1 MVNPLNP
8 LGLSGRSSRRK
19 LLGASLALALPAA
32 LAISGGTLASAA
44 STQPAAAPLAP
55 AYNGAPHGGQV
66 IVVLKQQ
73 QAGMNLRTQARR
85 RTTAAHA
92 DQAPVVAS
100 IRSHGGTKVTQLT
113 APDAVAATLS
123 AAEVARLRHN
133 PAVAEIVP
141 NARIQV
147 SQVHTEAAPPLR
159 ASHATVRPGPGPRP
173 GHGREPQTIAP
184 LRTHVIPPN
193 CPSSPVQEPE
203 AVADIHASDGNP
215 NAPGEGNSIA
225 TGQGVIIAN
234 EGMNQLAGDPDLQR
248 ADGSHVVIDAPDYTA
263 DQGNDETFEDA
274 ASVGAQ
280 GLITYQYSKALPFS
294 NVSPGCTFT
303 IKGDAPDASLVD
315 LTEIDTPILGLSQI
329 IAGIDSAVT
338 TVHADVISESF
349 GSTSLPTSRS
359 GQLLAEADNAAVA
372 AGVTV
377 VESSGDSGPQGT
389 MITAADDPAVI
400 AAGGV
405 DNLHIVALNDGYH
418 SYVSN
423 NMAAQSSGA
432 TAPTGKVVDLVASDW
447 FGGETDCA
455 PLINGCPDDYPIE
468 AAAGTS
474 EASPLIAGAAADVI
488 QAYRDTH
495 NGASP
500 APAMVKDILT
510 GTATSIDAPADQQG
524 AGLLNVYAAVRAA
537 QQMPGTTYGRGPD
550 DTPSLIST
558 PSQLDITGNGGSV
571 SDQSVSLYNASTR
584 PTTVTGSYRWI
595 GPEFPISPV
604 TTENVSAPDPSLPVP
619 EAGAT
624 AASDI
629 TFNVPPHLSRLDADM
644 IWPDPANSNVL
655 EFVLFN
661 PQGAIVQESYDDGTP
676 GQAGS
681 APNDQHAE
689 VTDPTPGRWTARF
702 LWGGIDDYVELP
714 PAAPGTY
721 TGPMSFRVSGQDY
734 QTAPATRPVTIAP
747 RSSVSVPLRVV
758 MPVQPG
764 DSPESLQLQGSN
776 GTADSVPIARRT
788 LIPSDGGSFQARI
801 IGTSARDVGQIN
813 TYEINVPA
821 GAPSLNV
828 ALHATDDS
836 ADNPFRYYLVSPSGT
851 VVATASTPQ
860 TVNGQVTGDAE
871 LSTTSPAAGIWQI
884 DVVLRLTVSG
894 DEFTQTVF
902 GDVTDGGGG

>member
-1 MVNPLNP
+1 MVNP

-19 LLGASLALALPAA
+19 LLGASLALALPTA
-32 LAISGGTLASAA
+32 LAISGGGLASAA
-44 STQPAAAPLAP
+44 SAQSAPAPVAPAFNGAAA
-55 AYNGAPHGGQV
+55 GGKV
-66 IVVLKQQ
+66 IVVLRQQ
-73 QAGMNLRTQARR
+73 QAGINLRTRARQR
-85 RTTAAHA
+85 TAAARA
-92 DQAPVVAS
+92 DQAPIVAS
-100 IRSHGGTKVTQLT
+100 IRSHSGTAVTQLT

-123 AAEVARLRHN
+123 AAEVSRLRHN
-133 PAVAEIVP
+133 PSVAEIVP

-159 ASHATVRPGPGPRP
+159 ASHVTVKRSSSPRP
-173 GHGREPQTIAP
+173 GHGPWPGTIPP
-184 LRTHVIPPN
+184 LRTHIIPAR
-193 CPSSPVQEPE
+193 CPAHPVQEPE

-215 NAPGEGNSIA
+215 NAPDEGNSIA

-248 ADGSHVVIDAPDYTA
+248 ADGSHVVIDAPNYTL
-263 DQGNDETFEDA
+263 DNGNDETFEDA

-303 IKGDAPDASLVD
+303 IKGDAPGASLVD
-315 LTEIDTPILGLSQI
+315 LSEIDTPILALSQV
-329 IAGIDSAVT
+329 IAGIDNAVT

-349 GSTSLPTSRS
+349 GSTSLPTSHS
-359 GQLLAEADNAAVA
+359 GALLAAADNAAVA

-455 PLINGCPDDYPIE
+455 PNINGCPDSYPIE

-500 APAMVKDILT
+500 TPAMVKDILT

-537 QQMPGTTYGRGPD
+537 QQMPGTTYTQGPGD
-550 DTPSLIST
+550 APSLIST
-558 PSQLDITGNGGSV
+558 PSQLDITGNGGTV
-571 SDQSVSLYNASTR
+571 SSQSVSLYNASTQPVR
-584 PTTVTGSYRWI
+584 VDGSYRWI
-595 GPEFPISPV
+595 GPEFPVSPV
-604 TTENVSAPDPSLPVP
+604 VTENVSAPDPSLPVP
-619 EAGAT
+619 VAGAT
-624 AASDI
+624 AAKTI

-644 IWPDPANSNVL
+644 IWPDPTNSNIL

-661 PQGAIVQESYDDGTP
+661 PQGAVVQESYDDGTP

-681 APNDQHAE
+681 SPNMQHAE

-714 PAAPGTY
+714 PATPGTY

-734 QTAPATRPVTIAP
+734 QSAPAIRPVTIPA
-747 RSSVSVPLRVV
+747 RSSASVPLQVQL
-758 MPVQPG
+758 PVQPG
-764 DSPESLQLQGSN
+764 DHPESLQLSASN
-776 GTADSVPIARRT
+776 GAADSVPIARRT
-788 LIPSDGGSFQARI
+788 LIPSDGGSFQTQI
-801 IGTSARDVGQIN
+801 IGTSARDVGQID

-836 ADNPFRYYLVSPSGT
+836 ADNVFDYYLVSPTGT
-851 VVATASTPQ
+851 VVSTATTPQ
-860 TVNGQVTGDAE
+860 TVSGQTTGDAE
-871 LSTTSPAAGIWQI
+871 LSTTDPAAGQWQI
-884 DVVLRLTVSG
+884 YVVLKLTVSG
-894 DEFTQTVF
+894 DEFNQTVY
-902 GDVTDGGGG
+902 GNVTDGGGG